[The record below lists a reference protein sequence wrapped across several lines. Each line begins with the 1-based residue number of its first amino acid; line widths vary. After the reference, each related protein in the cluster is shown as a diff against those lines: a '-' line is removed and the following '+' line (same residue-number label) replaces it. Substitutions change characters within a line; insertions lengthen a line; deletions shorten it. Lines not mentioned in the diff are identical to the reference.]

1 MKQRTTKRFRTISA
15 LKEELTQSGYL
26 KEVHTLGA
34 ASETSRVWYTT
45 NLFALMFDRA
55 DVSRKTFFEKIL
67 LDNGLIYNSNEIN
80 SNKIYNYNKFSE
92 INDFDQKYALIIKYI
107 KYILSVK
114 KLF

>member
-26 KEVHTLGA
+26 KEVYTLGA

-45 NLFALMFDRA
+45 NLFAIMFDNT
-55 DVSRKTFFEKIL
+55 DVNRKKFFENIM

-80 SNKIYNYNKFSE
+80 SNKNITI
-92 INDFDQKYALIIKYI
+92 INSRKLRILIRNMP
-107 KYILSVK
+107 
-114 KLF
+114 

>member
-45 NLFALMFDRA
+45 NLFAIMFDNT
-55 DVSRKTFFEKIL
+55 DVNRKNFFENIM
-67 LDNGLIYNSNEIN
+67 LDNGLIYNTNEIN
-80 SNKIYNYNKFSE
+80 SSRNITIINYRKLRILIKNMPFSQ
-92 INDFDQKYALIIKYI
+92 N
-107 KYILSVK
+107 S
-114 KLF
+114 